1 MALPENPNASRRE
14 CRKQLEKM
22 MGDPKY
28 KDNIESG
35 KKTRVRFEHRRRGAA
50 RARAMA
56 SIAPLFTL
64 AQINGKQLTDFQ
76 REARAWIVHNDID
89 GLRSAVLIIAEIDG
103 NAALFVEDALEEAA
117 DRYEEE
123 MNNCNKCEK

>member
-1 MALPENPNASRRE
+1 M
-14 CRKQLEKM
+14 
-22 MGDPKY
+22 
-28 KDNIESG
+28 
-35 KKTRVRFEHRRRGAA
+35 
-50 RARAMA
+50 
-56 SIAPLFTL
+56 
-64 AQINGKQLTDFQ
+64 
-76 REARAWIVHNDID
+76 HNDID